1 MALIAIVTTLK
12 AGYDIEKQEMNN
24 LGIKVGDRFTV
35 TDIDMGQSSTSIYL
49 EEHSSSFNSV
59 FFEFEENGEEINIY
73 SDDRYNPYLSMY
85 DDCDEKD
92 LQ

>member
-1 MALIAIVTTLK
+1 MTIFAIVSTLD

-49 EEHSSSFNSV
+49 KEHSGHFNSV
-59 FFEFEENGEEINIY
+59 FFNFEENGKELNIY
-73 SDDRYNPYLSMY
+73 GDPRFNPYLNM
-85 DDCDEKD
+85 D
-92 LQ
+92 

>member
-49 EEHSSSFNSV
+49 KEHSGHFNSV
-59 FFEFEENGEEINIY
+59 FFNFEENGKELNIY
-73 SDDRYNPYLSMY
+73 GDPRFNPYLNMG
-85 DDCDEKD
+85 
-92 LQ
+92 